1 MKFLSRVILSRGKM
15 VIIKKGK
22 RDVWMS
28 QMSLTRSHRPMV
40 LYLKLVF
47 CVGSRESGMWARQRR
62 GSELPAEHS
71 VSPLLC
77 FLCRWAGS
85 SSKENV
91 HQVGQQ
97 ALDEGRIFS
106 CFPSFSY
113 SVCVRTRMFFVC
125 AWVLVHME
133 AMGLMSEIILDSSSI
148 LFTEAELI
156 HTASLASWLALQI
169 PRVCLL
175 TL

>member
-97 ALDEGRIFS
+97 ALDEGRILS

-113 SVCVRTRMFFVC
+113 SVCVRTRMFFCMCVGSRTYGSHGIDV
-125 AWVLVHME
+125 WNHSRFIFHFVHWGR
-133 AMGLMSEIILDSSSI
+133 AHSYS
-148 LFTEAELI
+148 
-156 HTASLASWLALQI
+156 
-169 PRVCLL
+169 
-175 TL
+175 

>member
-1 MKFLSRVILSRGKM
+1 MMKFLSRVILSRGKM

-113 SVCVRTRMFFVC
+113 SVCVRTRMFFCMCVGSRTYGSHGID
-125 AWVLVHME
+125 VRNHSRFIFYFVH
-133 AMGLMSEIILDSSSI
+133 
-148 LFTEAELI
+148 
-156 HTASLASWLALQI
+156 
-169 PRVCLL
+169 
-175 TL
+175 